1 MSSPGTDTVVYWPM
15 LLYFVAVLVVVVS
28 MVVGSFVLG
37 QRSRG
42 LSQALPYE
50 SGVMSTGSARIRFSA
65 DFYLMAMFFVIF
77 DLESV
82 YVFAW
87 ATAVPELGWLGYAQI
102 CIFIGVVL
110 ASLVYLWRQ
119 GALES

>member
-1 MSSPGTDTVVYWPM
+1 MIVY
-15 LLYFVAVLVVVVS
+15 FAAVLVVVLG
-28 MVVGSFVLG
+28 MVIGSFVLG

-42 LSQALPYE
+42 LSKALPYE
-50 SGVMSTGSARIRFSA
+50 SGVMSTGSARIRFTA

-87 ATAVPELGWLGYAQI
+87 ATAVPELGWLGYTQM